1 MQFRTEKFEKLQTKG
16 TIFPSEAKLE
26 RVRERERDREWKSKL
41 EKVRVFL
48 CECVREIESGRKD
61 EFILR
66 FCVDQDIEKQLA
78 EERERERGERER

>member
-1 MQFRTEKFEKLQTKG
+1 MKAG
-16 TIFPSEAKLE
+16 
-26 RVRERERDREWKSKL
+26 EREGRKRVE
-41 EKVRVFL
+41 EKVGKSVSIFVGVRAWA
-48 CECVREIESGRKD
+48 REIDRGRKD